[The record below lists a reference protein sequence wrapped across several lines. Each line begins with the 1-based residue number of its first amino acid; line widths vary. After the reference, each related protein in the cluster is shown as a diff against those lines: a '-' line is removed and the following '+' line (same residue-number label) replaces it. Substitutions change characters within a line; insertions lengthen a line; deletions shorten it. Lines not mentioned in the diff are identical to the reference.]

1 MRPIPENRLDRRII
15 RVWRISAVINVTIWS
30 VLSLGIVG
38 ALWLAGT
45 MQTDSG
51 LTTAAP
57 ALTIAFIVLLVGA
70 VLFAVLFVGIMPK
83 LRHLR
88 WRYQVNPEEIDIL
101 KGIIWRDAIIVPLV
115 RVQNVDTKQGPLM
128 RAKVW
133 HRLPWPLLPE
143 NTRYRGLPLKRQML
157 YVIAWHIWQGWR
169 KKMSDPKQ
177 GSSANLKDV
186 PSGDLPGGRDNHQ
199 SDQIALITP
208 TLDAEG
214 RIATGRHRM
223 EIAYIALA
231 SLRILAGLLF
241 ALIVSYGS
249 ISFAALSGSGQWS
262 DSGNR
267 SSHRA
272 CGPTN
277 RIGCYQQHCLLING
291 SLGAYQH

>member
-101 KGIIWRDAIIVPLV
+101 KGIIWRERIIVPLV

-128 RAKVW
+128 RA
-133 HRLPWPLLPE
+133 
-143 NTRYRGLPLKRQML
+143 NG
-157 YVIAWHIWQGWR
+157 
-169 KKMSDPKQ
+169 
-177 GSSANLKDV
+177 
-186 PSGDLPGGRDNHQ
+186 
-199 SDQIALITP
+199 
-208 TLDAEG
+208 
-214 RIATGRHRM
+214 
-223 EIAYIALA
+223 LA
-231 SLRILAGLLF
+231 SFTVATAAGEHEIPGLAFEEADALRDRVAYLARL
-241 ALIVSYGS
+241 AQEDV
-249 ISFAALSGSGQWS
+249 
-262 DSGNR
+262 
-267 SSHRA
+267 
-272 CGPTN
+272 
-277 RIGCYQQHCLLING
+277 
-291 SLGAYQH
+291 